1 MENAADK
8 AEQRF
13 KAAVFADEAA
23 HGRDKDRD
31 HDRLKH
37 PGRAGAH
44 VPQQLGR
51 VHRTGGE
58 HDDGAGENAGQQH
71 EEHVNARHAANEH
84 QQIRDGLQQMVFR
97 DLYRANIAFQREHED
112 QRQRHQRRRKRN
124 AEVCAEFVLHFA
136 ALRAAGGDG
145 RIGDEREI
153 VAEHRTAHD
162 GADAQRQMEPRRL
175 RHGNGDGDDQRDRA
189 AGRAHGRRDEA

>member
-1 MENAADK
+1 
-8 AEQRF
+8 
-13 KAAVFADEAA
+13 
-23 HGRDKDRD
+23 
-31 HDRLKH
+31 
-37 PGRAGAH
+37 
-44 VPQQLGR
+44 
-51 VHRTGGE
+51 
-58 HDDGAGENAGQQH
+58 
-71 EEHVNARHAANEH
+71 
-84 QQIRDGLQQMVFR
+84 MVFR
-97 DLYRANIAFQREHED
+97 ALYRANIAFQREHED

-175 RHGNGDGDDQRDRA
+175 RHGDGDGDDQRDRA